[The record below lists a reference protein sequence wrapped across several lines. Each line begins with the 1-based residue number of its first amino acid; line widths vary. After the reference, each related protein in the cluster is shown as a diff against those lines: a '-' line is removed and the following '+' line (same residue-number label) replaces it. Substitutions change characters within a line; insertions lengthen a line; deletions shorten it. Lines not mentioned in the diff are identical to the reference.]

1 MFYYS
6 GTIDALTFLGRLL
19 GAIFTLFFHF
29 PSLKFAFTVQAILQT
44 FLLCVVFIFIYDMPE
59 SFVKPVLAM
68 TMLISGFL
76 RAFSMA
82 PKILIANNSN
92 PEDDKF
98 ALSVWP
104 VLVFIGDVVSLL
116 LVNWLINNGVKE
128 NSAFIIF
135 VAIFLLSALF
145 QQISIQEV

>member
-1 MFYYS
+1 
-6 GTIDALTFLGRLL
+6 
-19 GAIFTLFFHF
+19 
-29 PSLKFAFTVQAILQT
+29 
-44 FLLCVVFIFIYDMPE
+44 
-59 SFVKPVLAM
+59 
-68 TMLISGFL
+68 
-76 RAFSMA
+76 MA